1 MADNCTYHID
11 LVSKA
16 KFDVHTLDSIRKS
29 IERIIIDPEVRSLFV
44 NCLDINESNR
54 LEIYCESEGGKN
66 ISGDDLV
73 EILEAVEGIVGG
85 FIDGSRIEL
94 RIEIPLTEKV
104 WVKDGF
110 GWELTHEET
119 DFYLNESYEDW
130 GDPDWNE

>member
-1 MADNCTYHID
+1 MDVCLYHID
-11 LVSKA
+11 LVSKS
-16 KFDVHTLDSIRKS
+16 KFQGESLDF
-29 IERIIIDPEVRSLFV
+29 VRSNVEKLITDQQIRALFLD
-44 NCLDINESNR
+44 CLDINESNR
-54 LEIYCESEGGKN
+54 VEIYCESESSKR
-66 ISGDDLV
+66 ISDEDLV
-73 EILEAVEGIVGG
+73 EILESLEKVIGGIM
-85 FIDGSRIEL
+85 DGSRIEL

>member
-16 KFDVHTLDSIRKS
+16 KFDVSTLDNIRKS
-29 IERIIIDPEVRSLFV
+29 IVRIIIDPEVRSLFV

-54 LEIYCESEGGKN
+54 LEIYCESESGKN

-85 FIDGSRIEL
+85 FIDGSRVEL
-94 RIEIPLTEKV
+94 RIEIPLLERV
-104 WVKDGF
+104 WVKEGYD
-110 GWELTHEET
+110 WELTHEET
-119 DFYLNESYEDW
+119 DTYLNESYEDW
-130 GDPDWNE
+130 EDPDWND